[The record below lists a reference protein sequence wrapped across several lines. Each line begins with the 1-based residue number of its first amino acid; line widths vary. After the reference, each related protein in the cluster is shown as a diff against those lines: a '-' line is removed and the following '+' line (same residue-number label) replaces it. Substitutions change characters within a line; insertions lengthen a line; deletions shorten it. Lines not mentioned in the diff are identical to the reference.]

1 MIDLFIDEEDEVLE
15 VSDSL
20 GDEILDVR
28 ASDPVD
34 NTVPSGRSAAAEA
47 VLLLAELG
55 AETERAD
62 ETLTAGRLLDLR
74 DGLLGAYRAIAERAP
89 RGCGHGLWQ
98 AERALAP
105 VRVAGRDEE
114 LRGSAARNPAV
125 TLIVETTG
133 VPGPDGATIEVPDGT
148 AIVCRGTQCSLPVRT
163 VDELEQLLAQ

>member
-1 MIDLFIDEEDEVLE
+1 
-15 VSDSL
+15 
-20 GDEILDVR
+20 
-28 ASDPVD
+28 
-34 NTVPSGRSAAAEA
+34 
-47 VLLLAELG
+47 G

-62 ETLTAGRLLDLR
+62 ETLTASRLLDLR

-133 VPGPDGATIEVPDGT
+133 VPGPDDHRGARRNGG
-148 AIVCRGTQCSLPVRT
+148 RLPRHPV
-163 VDELEQLLAQ
+163 LAAGAHGRRAGAAAGALMRPRPQRARHLGSAL